1 MSDHAA
7 DSPMVGSPV
16 RTRRYSVT
24 AVHRVAAV
32 VTGLLLLV
40 DGYVHLN
47 DASEYTQFTGPTFSE
62 GTLFRIQAIVAI
74 IVAILVAVWP
84 RLWTAIVSL
93 VIAGS
98 AAIAATVYTYVNVG
112 SIWPLPNL
120 YENTW
125 HAPGKIAATIC
136 EGVAA
141 LISIYLIV
149 ASVQARRRAHQG

>member
-7 DSPMVGSPV
+7 DSSVVGSPV
-16 RTRRYSVT
+16 RTRGYSIT

-47 DASEYTQFTGPTFSE
+47 DASQYTQFTGPTFSE

-84 RLWTAIVSL
+84 RLWTAIVAL

-98 AAIAATVYTYVNVG
+98 AAIAATVYTYVNLG

-125 HAPGKIAATIC
+125 HEPGKILATIC

-141 LISIYLIV
+141 LIAIYLIV
-149 ASVQARRRAHQG
+149 ASVQARRRARQA